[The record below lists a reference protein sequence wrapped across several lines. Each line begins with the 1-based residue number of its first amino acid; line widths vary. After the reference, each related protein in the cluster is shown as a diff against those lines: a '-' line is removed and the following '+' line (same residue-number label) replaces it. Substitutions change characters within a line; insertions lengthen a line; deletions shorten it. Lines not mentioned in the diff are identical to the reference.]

1 MVWFHIAQ
9 RMRPLKMVCVPKG
22 SGGDS
27 TMDQAGVGAVPRY
40 LPSSCGNS
48 SHRMATEVLIPW
60 KTDTVKEAP
69 IARPSMK
76 LWRPSLRVII
86 QASVPMSE

>member
-1 MVWFHIAQ
+1 MFTEHGLCSEGLWG
-9 RMRPLKMVCVPKG
+9 G
-22 SGGDS
+22 S
-27 TMDQAGVGAVPRY
+27 TVDQAGVGAVPGP

>member
-1 MVWFHIAQ
+1 MFTEHGLCSEGLW
-9 RMRPLKMVCVPKG
+9 
-22 SGGDS
+22 GGN
-27 TMDQAGVGAVPRY
+27 TMDQAGVGAVPRP

-48 SHRMATEVLIPW
+48 SHRMATDVLIPW

-86 QASVPMSE
+86 QARVPMSE